1 MQFETVVQRTKLL
14 MRAFNESIKDEASK
28 SEEQIKKL
36 ALNFID
42 KVRNYGMLRTFQI
55 RKTSLNNLESIYR
68 RQH

>member
-42 KVRNYGMLRTFQI
+42 KVRNYGILRPFQI
-55 RKTSLNNLESIYR
+55 R
-68 RQH
+68 